1 MKNRRLYMKKSL
13 RKRGSILILGTLLFA
28 VVAFLL
34 HQSKYSKE
42 GLFET
47 EENEENESPAEVTG
61 SFDMWSEMRSYPDYS
76 NFQKASFKNA
86 FNHSSKM
93 PSRPRKVGLSTSGIE
108 SFPAWQP
115 LGPMNFSGRILSLA
129 FHPTNPLI
137 MFAGSA
143 SGGLW
148 KTTNG
153 GTGAVGGI
161 NWQQVNTG
169 FPVIGVPA
177 IAINP
182 SNANE
187 MYIGTGEVYNTG
199 GVGFPGQNIRTFR
212 GSYGIGILKSIDG
225 GTTWTSSLS
234 FTNSSLKGV
243 QEIII
248 DPVTPANVFAA
259 TSDGLYRS
267 TNSGGSWTL
276 IHSVIM
282 AMDICIKPGDANV
295 LYVADGDFGS
305 TGSGVYKCTNA
316 LAATPTFAKLAGGF
330 PTSLNGRIALSIC
343 PNNSNLIYASVGK
356 IPGSS
361 GGTAGTTYGLFK
373 STDAGASWAA
383 NGAQPQLSGSNY
395 IQNQGWYAHDVIVGP
410 SGTNIFVAEIDMLR
424 STNSGAAFSQRTD
437 WSKWNFSNA
446 TIDAAVEGTTNG
458 TAAVTA
464 YVHAD
469 QHHLYF
475 SPNDASYNTIFVVC
489 DGGVFKSTDGG
500 NSFKGLNGGLMT
512 TQIYHNMSTSA
523 SNSNYMLCGLQ
534 DNATLWYQGSQGC
547 KRTTGGDGFYTVIDP
562 TNDQICFGTYSY
574 MTLYRSTTGPAALGG
589 ASVFS
594 NPASATTSL
603 PTENAAFVAP
613 VVMAPSDHNRMYGG
627 TVNFKKSTNNGATF
641 SNASTNVVNA
651 SAPLI
656 SIGVSSTYADSV
668 YISTSPGGGANPK
681 IMLSING
688 GTAFVDRTGTL
699 PNRYFAYVK
708 VDPTNSKR
716 VAVAVS
722 GFGTGHVYLT
732 ADAGITWRDIS
743 GTGGSALPDVPAN
756 VVMFDPAN
764 PTTVYVGTDMG
775 VYAAQGVTDGVS
787 PTSWFSYNVGLTDA
801 TMVMDILVAPNGKLR
816 IGTYGKG
823 LWENVKIDFTLPV
836 VFKDLIVSG
845 TDKGNQLKWIVSSQ
859 SDVTSYEPQYSTD
872 GIHFNTIAAV
882 TATNSNSEQ
891 SYSYLHAIQNV
902 VDGFYRIK
910 IINQDG
916 SADYSMIK
924 AIKAGKLLTKLLAYP
939 NPTTGA
945 FVLRLPLGSKGAVVL
960 KIYDNTGKLVMQ
972 KQIDIPVGA
981 RDLPINIST
990 MAAGYYQV
998 VSENGTIK
1006 STTSVLKK

>member
-1 MKNRRLYMKKSL
+1 MIKSL
-13 RKRGSILILGTLLFA
+13 PKLRLFKIVVPILIIGLS
-28 VVAFLL
+28 FLWFTKSGRL
-34 HQSKYSKE
+34 KDP
-42 GLFET
+42 F
-47 EENEENESPAEVTG
+47 EENEENESAAEVTG
-61 SFDMWSEMRSYPDYS
+61 SFDMWSDMRSYPDYA
-76 NFQKASFKNA
+76 NFQRASYKKAFDY
-86 FNHSSKM
+86 SSKM
-93 PSRPRKVGLSTSGIE
+93 PSRPRQVGLSTSDLE

-129 FHPTNPLI
+129 FHPTDPLT

-161 NWQQVNTG
+161 NWQQVPTG
-169 FPVIGVPA
+169 FSVIGVPA

-182 SNANE
+182 LNANE

-199 GVGFPGQNIRTFR
+199 GNGFPGQNVRTFR
-212 GSYGIGILKSIDG
+212 GSYGIGILKSTNG
-225 GTTWTSSLS
+225 GSTWTSSLS
-234 FTNSSLKGV
+234 FPNTSIKGV

-259 TSDGLYRS
+259 TSDGVYRS
-267 TNSGGSWTL
+267 TNSGASWTL

-282 AMDICIKPGDANV
+282 AMDICINPGDANV

-316 LAATPTFAKLAGGF
+316 LAATPAFAKLAGGF
-330 PTSLNGRIALSIC
+330 PTSLNGRIAVNIC
-343 PNNSNLIYASVGK
+343 PNNNNLIYASVGK
-356 IPGSS
+356 IPGTS
-361 GGTAGTTYGLFK
+361 GGTEGTTYGLFK
-373 STDAGASWAA
+373 STDAGATWAA
-383 NGAQPQLSGSNY
+383 VGSLIGSNY
-395 IQNQGWYAHDVIVGP
+395 IQNQGWYSHDVIVGP
-410 SGTNIFVAEIDMLR
+410 SGTNIFVSEIDMLR
-424 STNSGAAFSQRTD
+424 STDGGANFSQRTD
-437 WSKWNFSNA
+437 WSKWNLGNS
-446 TIDAAVEGTTNG
+446 TIDPATEGTTNG
-458 TAAVTA
+458 NSTTTA

-475 SPNDASYNTIFVVC
+475 SPHDATYNTIFVVS

-523 SNSNYMLCGLQ
+523 TNSNYMLCGLQ
-534 DNATLWYQGSQGC
+534 DNATLWYQGTPGC
-547 KRTTGGDGFYTVIDP
+547 KRVTGGDGFYTVIDP

-574 MTLYRSTTGPAALGG
+574 MSYYRSTTGPTGLSSFAWQNTVNAG
-589 ASVFS
+589 
-594 NPASATTSL
+594 TSL

-613 VVMAPSDHNRMYGG
+613 IVMAPSDHTRMYGG
-627 TVNFKKSTNNGATF
+627 TVNFKKSINNGSSFT
-641 SNASTNVVNA
+641 NVSTNVVNS
-651 SAPLI
+651 SAPII

-668 YISTSPGGGANPK
+668 YITSAPGGAANPK
-681 IMLSING
+681 VLLSTNG
-688 GTAFVDRTGTL
+688 GTSFVDRTGTL
-699 PNRYFAYVK
+699 PNRYFAYVE

-732 ADAGITWRDIS
+732 PDAGVTWNDIS
-743 GTGGSALPDVPAN
+743 GTGGTALPDVPAN

-764 PTTVYVGTDMG
+764 PSTIYVGNDLG
-775 VYAAQGVTDGVS
+775 VYAAQSVTNGVS
-787 PTSWFSYNVGLTDA
+787 PTSWVAYNVGLTDA

-823 LWENVKIDFTLPV
+823 LWENAKINFALPV
-836 VFKDLIVSG
+836 VFKDLTVSSS
-845 TDKGNQLKWIVSSQ
+845 DKGNQLNWIVSSQ
-859 SDVTSYEPQYSTD
+859 AGVNNYEPEYSTD
-872 GIHFNTIAAV
+872 GIHFNKIASVVAIN
-882 TATNSNSEQ
+882 NSSEQ
-891 SYSYLHAIQNV
+891 TYTYLHPIQNT
-902 VDGFYRIK
+902 VDGYYRIK

-916 SADYSMIK
+916 SAEYSMVK
-924 AIKAGKLLTKLLAYP
+924 NVKAGKVVTRLSVYP

-945 FVLRLPLGSKGAVVL
+945 FKIILPMGSKGTVSL
-960 KIYDNTGKLVMQ
+960 KIYDNGGKLVMQ
-972 KQIDIPVGA
+972 KKVEVQAGV
-981 RDLPINIST
+981 RDLPVDISK

-998 VSENGTIK
+998 VCENGTIK
-1006 STTSVLKK
+1006 STTSILKK